1 MRDAARVR
9 ALEQIE
15 RMNELAIQGL
25 DRLPAPATDNAK
37 LFDPN
42 DAVMLKSAMEAALAA
57 LLERR
62 ADLEVSSRNTTTP
75 QHQPTNQPTNRP
87 TNQQTN

>member
-1 MRDAARVR
+1 
-9 ALEQIE
+9 
-15 RMNELAIQGL
+15 MNELTIRGL
-25 DRLPAPATDNAK
+25 DRLPPPATGDGE

-42 DAVMLKSAMEAALAA
+42 NAVMLKSAMEAALAS
-57 LLERR
+57 LLKRR

>member
-1 MRDAARVR
+1 
-9 ALEQIE
+9 
-15 RMNELAIQGL
+15 MNELTIRGL
-25 DRLPAPATDNAK
+25 DRLPPPATGDGE

-42 DAVMLKSAMEAALAA
+42 NAVMLKSAMEAALAS

-62 ADLEVSSRNTTTP
+62 VDLEVSSHNTTTP